1 MDRPSE
7 MVIWEPDRPELLEG
21 TFNLEGGL
29 NWTVR
34 TEDGTMWLLEA
45 EAARALESLGP
56 DEGQPVRVE
65 YVGGGEPVYE
75 VTLL

>member
-1 MDRPSE
+1 
-7 MVIWEPDRPELLEG
+7 MVVWEPDRPELLEG
-21 TFNLEGGL
+21 TFKLEGGL

-45 EAARALESLGP
+45 EAARELESLGP
-56 DEGQPVRVE
+56 DEGQSVRVV
-65 YVGGGEPVYE
+65 YVGGGDPPYE